1 MTELR
6 LTPSQA
12 SVSAGDCDQPPPYA
26 PMLMAYQRAYAAELR
41 AMIADLP
48 LRRGDR
54 VLDMACGAGVY
65 TGWLAE
71 RVGPRGRVYG
81 VDISAAYLALARDHA
96 AAARGASISFQSGS
110 IDALPFGDNT
120 FDLVWCA
127 QSMQS
132 LPDPV
137 STLRELR
144 RVTRPG
150 GTIAIFEND
159 SLHQLILPWPA
170 ELELTVRAAQLRALN
185 EALPSSA
192 PYFIG
197 RELCTVFA
205 AADLSGC
212 TVTPYTILRQAPL
225 SDDEVTYLTMYL
237 EEIGSRAQPHLAPDA
252 RALLEQLLDRSSGRW
267 LFGRPDF
274 YVVYI
279 NLVARAIKS
288 DA

>member
-1 MTELR
+1 MTELKS
-6 LTPSQA
+6 SQA
-12 SVSAGDCDQPPPYA
+12 QTSALTGDWDEIPPYA

-41 AMIADLP
+41 AMLADLP

-71 RVGPRGRVYG
+71 RAGPGGRVYG
-81 VDISAAYLALARDHA
+81 VDISAAYLALARGQPRS
-96 AAARGASISFQSGS
+96 ARQAPISFQRGS
-110 IDALPFGDNT
+110 IDALPFGDHT

-132 LPDPV
+132 LPDPT
-137 STLRELR
+137 SALRELR

-197 RELCTVFA
+197 RELCKVFA
-205 AADLSGC
+205 AADLPGC
-212 TVTPYTILRQAPL
+212 TVKPYTTLRQAPL
-225 SDDEVTYLTMYL
+225 SDDAVAYLTLYL
-237 EEIGSRAQPHLAPDA
+237 TEVGERAHPHLAPDA
-252 RALLEQLLDRSSGRW
+252 RELLGQLLDPSSERW

-274 YVVYI
+274 YVISI
-279 NLVARAIKS
+279 NMVARAIR